1 MQAYHIT
8 MSSKG
13 QFVVPAEL
21 RQKLGLEKGTS
32 AKLIEEN
39 GRLVL
44 TPLTNRRLGEI
55 RGFLKPEP
63 GAPTMFDEL
72 FAERERDRKR
82 EKG

>member
-1 MQAYHIT
+1 MSTYRIV

-21 RQKLGLEKGTS
+21 REKLGLEKGTT
-32 AKLIEEN
+32 AKLTEEN

-44 TPLTNRRLGEI
+44 TPLTKRRLSEI
-55 RGFLKPEP
+55 RGFLKPAP
-63 GAPTMFDEL
+63 GAPTMFDDL
-72 FAERERDRKR
+72 FDERQRERER

>member
-1 MQAYHIT
+1 MSAYHIT

-13 QFVVPAEL
+13 QFVVPAEV
-21 RQKLGLEKGTS
+21 RERLGLEKGTR
-32 AKLIEEN
+32 ARLTEEE

-44 TPLTNRRLGEI
+44 TPLTKRRLREI
-55 RGFLKPEP
+55 RGFLKPAP

-72 FAERERDRKR
+72 IAERQRERLR

>member
-1 MQAYHIT
+1 

-21 RQKLGLEKGTS
+21 RERLGLEKGTR
-32 AKLIEEN
+32 ARLTEEE

-44 TPLTNRRLGEI
+44 TPLTKRRLREI
-55 RGFLKPEP
+55 RGFLKPGP

-72 FAERERDRKR
+72 IAERQRERLR

>member
-1 MQAYHIT
+1 MSAYHIT

-21 RQKLGLEKGTS
+21 RERLGLEKGTR
-32 AKLIEEN
+32 ARLTEEE

-44 TPLTNRRLGEI
+44 TPLTKRRLREI
-55 RGFLKPEP
+55 RGFLKPAP

-72 FAERERDRKR
+72 IAERQRERLR